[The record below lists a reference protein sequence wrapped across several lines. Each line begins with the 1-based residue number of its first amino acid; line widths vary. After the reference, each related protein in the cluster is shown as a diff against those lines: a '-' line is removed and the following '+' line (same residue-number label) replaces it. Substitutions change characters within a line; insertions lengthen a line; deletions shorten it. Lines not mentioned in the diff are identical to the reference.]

1 MKHPIRSAVFA
12 ALLCGPVLTA
22 CFKPSTPASGETAAP
37 AADTGS
43 MATAASGDDP
53 CALVSK
59 SEVRDVFPGAESGK
73 PDHSMDKYGMAS
85 CTWELPT
92 NTLAVQ
98 TFKSTNTAGE
108 ELRGRMLGFL
118 DPLQPGLRE
127 KVQYDTVAGLGDE
140 AVTVSVKADQAKGI
154 LADSAMLGIRKG
166 DRMAVLFTRVL
177 VEGDAAAS
185 KKALEALGKKAAS
198 RL

>member
-1 MKHPIRSAVFA
+1 MNAPLRSV
-12 ALLCGPVLTA
+12 VLTA
-22 CFKPSTPASGETAAP
+22 VLCGFGLAACSKQDGS
-37 AADTGS
+37 AAEVHV
-43 MATAASGDDP
+43 ATAGDP
-53 CALVSK
+53 CTLVSK
-59 SEVRDVFPGAESGK
+59 DEVREAFAGAESGK
-73 PDHSMDKYGMAS
+73 RDHSTDQYGIAS

-98 TFKSTNTAGE
+98 TFKSTSSANE

-127 KVQYDTVAGLGDE
+127 KIQYDTITGLGDE
-140 AVTVSVKADQAKGI
+140 AVAVAVKADQAQGV

-166 DRMAVLFTRVL
+166 DRVAVLFTSAL
-177 VEGDAAAS
+177 VDGDMAAS
-185 KKALEALGKKAAS
+185 KKALEALGRDAVA

>member
-1 MKHPIRSAVFA
+1 MTVSLRFAVLA
-12 ALLCGPVLTA
+12 ALLCGTGVVA
-22 CFKPSTPASGETAAP
+22 CSKSESSVAGPT
-37 AADTGS
+37 
-43 MATAASGDDP
+43 DDP
-53 CALVSK
+53 CAIVSK
-59 SEVRDVFPGAESGK
+59 GEVRDVFPGAETGK
-73 PDHSMDKYGMAS
+73 RDHSTDQYGLAS

-98 TFKSTNTAGE
+98 TFKSTNSAEE

-127 KVQYDTVAGLGDE
+127 KIQYDAIAGLGDE
-140 AVTVSVKADQAKGI
+140 AVVTAVKADAAQGV

-166 DRMAVLFTRVL
+166 DRMTVLFTRTL
-177 VEGDAAAS
+177 VDGDVTATT
-185 KKALEALGKKAAS
+185 KALEALGRSAAP

>member
-1 MKHPIRSAVFA
+1 MNISLRSPFFLAFVCGVVLAACSKQESSTASTAV
-12 ALLCGPVLTA
+12 G
-22 CFKPSTPASGETAAP
+22 ST
-37 AADTGS
+37 
-43 MATAASGDDP
+43 DDP

-59 SEVRDVFPGAESGK
+59 GQVRDAFAGAESGK
-73 PDHSMDKYGMAS
+73 RDHSMDQYGMAS

-98 TFKSTNTAGE
+98 IFKSTNTAGE

-127 KVQYDTVAGLGDE
+127 TIQYDTVSGLGDE
-140 AVTVSVKADQAKGI
+140 AVAVAVKADPAQGI

-166 DRMAVLFTRVL
+166 DRMVVLFTRTL
-177 VEGDAAAS
+177 VDGDVTATG
-185 KKALEALGKKAAS
+185 KALEALGRNAAA